1 LGSPIFLDI
10 ESNGYLEQ
18 TTEVHCI
25 ALKVRGQSMR
35 FNNQPKK
42 GFSNLGSIEAGL
54 EYLMNTKEPI
64 VAHNGIKF
72 DIPALTKVYPW
83 FKVDDK
89 RLVDTLVM
97 SRVMFTNL
105 FETDPKLIQ
114 TGKMKPTLSNGKSSV
129 GSHSLEAWG
138 QRIGIHKIG
147 YEGGF
152 EVWTQDME
160 DYCVGD
166 VETLEGIYQHF
177 QSFNYSEQCIRLEHD
192 TQLILARQERRGM
205 CFDVKGASELYALLS
220 KERMVI
226 ERSVR
231 ETFPPFYLPDGTKK
245 GQFTPKVDS
254 KKFGYV
260 KDAPLTKVK
269 LTEFNPGSRDHI
281 SGRLKVMR
289 GWKPTDFTNDG
300 KPKVDDLVLS
310 QLPYPE
316 AKLLA
321 TYMMLNKRI
330 GQVAEGDQAWLKLER
345 GGFIHGGVNTNGAVT
360 GRMTHSQP
368 NMAQVPAVYS
378 PYGAECRALFKPRP
392 GYVLVGA
399 DASALELRCLA
410 GYMAAYDNGDY
421 ITVVV
426 SGRKEDGTE
435 IHTVNRKALGIESRD
450 VAKTWIYAYLY
461 GAGDEKLGT
470 VLGFPKGDKARKAGK
485 QSRDKFLEA
494 IPAMAK
500 LVGKVKE
507 KVEPN
512 ITKWVDGK
520 KITKKNPKYVGYLR
534 GLDGRILHVRSAH
547 AALNTLL
554 QSAGAVIM
562 KKALVILDDSLRE
575 TLVPGVDYEFVANVH
590 DEWQIECLP
599 NHAEFVGKSCVEA
612 MKKAGES
619 FNFACPITGEYVIGN
634 SWKETH

>member
-1 LGSPIFLDI
+1 LSNPIYLDI
-10 ESNGYLEQ
+10 ESNGYLEG

-42 GFSNLGSIEAGL
+42 GLSNLGSIEAGL
-54 EYLMNTKEPI
+54 EYLMNTKEDI

-72 DIPALTKVYPW
+72 DIPALKKVYPW
-83 FKVDDK
+83 FHVDES

-105 FETDPKLIQ
+105 YETDPKLIQ
-114 TGKMKPTLSNGKSSV
+114 AGKLAPGNIGR
-129 GSHSLEAWG
+129 HSLEAWG
-138 QRIGIHKIG
+138 QRIGQHKIG
-147 YEGGF
+147 YTGGF
-152 EVWTQDME
+152 EEWSQEME

-166 VETLEGIYQHF
+166 VETLEAIHKHF
-177 QSFNYSEQCIRLEHD
+177 LTFNYSEQSLRLEHD
-192 TQLILARQERRGM
+192 VCLIISRQEQRGFT
-205 CFDVKGASELYALLS
+205 FDVAKAAELYAKLS

-226 ERSVR
+226 ERQLR
-231 ETFPPFYLPDGTKK
+231 ETFPPFYLRDGKEFIPKADNKRLGYAKEAPVTK
-245 GQFTPKVDS
+245 
-254 KKFGYV
+254 
-260 KDAPLTKVK
+260 LK

-281 SGRLKVMR
+281 SGRLRVLR
-289 GWKPTDFTNDG
+289 GWKPEEFTADG
-300 KPKVDDLVLS
+300 KPKVDDLVLG

-330 GQVAEGDQAWLKLER
+330 GQVAEGDQAWLKLQKD
-345 GGFIHGGVNTNGAVT
+345 GVIHGGVNTNGAVT
-360 GRMTHSQP
+360 GRMTHSNP
-368 NMAQVPAVYS
+368 NLAQVPAVYS
-378 PYGAECRALFKPRP
+378 PYGKECRELFKPRK

-410 GYMAAYDNGDY
+410 GYMAPYDKGEY

-426 SGRKEDGTE
+426 SGKNSEGTD
-435 IHTVNRKALGIESRD
+435 IHTVNRKALGIDSRD

-470 VLGFPKGDKARKAGK
+470 VLGYPKGVQARKAGK
-485 QSRDKFLEA
+485 ESRAKFLEA
-494 IPAMAK
+494 IPAMK
-500 LVGKVKE
+500 QLIDRVKGR
-507 KVEPN
+507 VEPT
-512 ITKWVDGK
+512 ITKWVEGQ
-520 KITKKNPKYVGYLR
+520 KISKKNPKYVGYLK
-534 GLDGRILHVRSAH
+534 GLDGRLLHVRSSH

-562 KKALVILDDSLRE
+562 KQALVCLDSHLKT

-590 DEWQIECLP
+590 DEFQIEVLP
-599 NHAEFVGKSCVEA
+599 QHAEFVGKACTKA
-612 MKKAGES
+612 LQLAGETLK
-619 FNFACPITGEYVIGN
+619 FTCPISGEFVIGN